1 MSNKSPSVLTA
12 FSFLPWWASVVA
24 GIVVYIGLTYFLPAL
39 VEDNQILVMLVAA
52 GEHVAIWFSLL
63 FLIPAASSIFRRRRR
78 KQLVEHQSSIQTL
91 RETSW
96 SDFEVLVG
104 EVFRRKG
111 FTVQENMSAGADG
124 GIDLLLLK
132 DGERHIVQ
140 CKQWR
145 KSKVG
150 VPIVREM
157 FGVLKASSAKTVY
170 VVISGHF
177 TKEAISFAAELPIT
191 LIDGDE
197 LLALTAEVQ
206 SDENIKPF
214 SQNSPANQC
223 PKCNSEL
230 VKRVAKKDLRNAMN
244 LCVGVAFQNAV
255 IFKIKKSMTKFLF
268 FVYPERK
275 CHYHFLSLSRIGQSP
290 QTNL

>member
-1 MSNKSPSVLTA
+1 MSTKSPSLLLA
-12 FSFLPWWASVVA
+12 FSYLPWWASVVA
-24 GIVVYIGLTYFLPAL
+24 GIVVYIGLTYVLPAL
-39 VEDNQILVMLVAA
+39 VTDNQILVMVVGA
-52 GEHVAIWFSLL
+52 GKSVAIWFSLL
-63 FLIPAASSIFRRRRR
+63 FLIPAVTSIYRRRKR
-78 KQLVEHQSSIQTL
+78 KQLVEHQASIQTL

-111 FTVQENMSAGADG
+111 FTVQENMSGGADG
-124 GIDLLLLK
+124 GIDLLLMK

-177 TKEAISFAAELPIT
+177 TKEAIAFTADLPIT
-191 LIDGDE
+191 LINGDE

-206 SDENIKPF
+206 SSEKIKPDL
-214 SQNSPANQC
+214 QNSPVNQC
-223 PKCNSEL
+223 PKCDSEL
-230 VKRVAKKDLRNAMN
+230 VKRVAKK
-244 LCVGVAFQNAV
+244 GVNKGNEFLGCSSFPKCRYIQN
-255 IFKIKKSMTKFLF
+255 
-268 FVYPERK
+268 
-275 CHYHFLSLSRIGQSP
+275 
-290 QTNL
+290 

>member
-1 MSNKSPSVLTA
+1 MSNKSPSLLIA
-12 FSFLPWWASVVA
+12 FSYLPWWASLVA
-24 GIVVYIGLTYFLPAL
+24 GIAVYIGLTYVIPSL
-39 VEDNQILVMLVAA
+39 VTDNQILIIVAGA
-52 GEHVAIWFSLL
+52 GKSAAIWFSLL
-63 FLIPAASSIFRRRRR
+63 FLIPAVSSIFRRRKR
-78 KQLVEHQSSIQTL
+78 KQLVEDQASIQTL

-111 FTVQENMSAGADG
+111 FTVQENMTGGADG

-132 DGERHIVQ
+132 DGESHIVQ

-145 KSKVG
+145 KLKVG

-157 FGVLKASSAKTVY
+157 FGVLKASTAKTVY
-170 VVISGHF
+170 VVSSGHF
-177 TKEAISFAAELPIT
+177 TKEALAFAAELPIT

-206 SDENIKPF
+206 SSENIKPV
-214 SQNSPANQC
+214 SPNSPANQC

-230 VKRVAKKDLRNAMN
+230 VKRVAKKGALKGNEFWG
-244 LCVGVAFQNAV
+244 CSSF
-255 IFKIKKSMTKFLF
+255 
-268 FVYPERK
+268 PK
-275 CHYHFLSLSRIGQSP
+275 CRYIQS
-290 QTNL
+290 

>member
-1 MSNKSPSVLTA
+1 MSNKSPSLLVA
-12 FSFLPWWASVVA
+12 FSYLPWWASVVA
-24 GIVVYIGLTYFLPAL
+24 GIVVYIGLNYVLPAL
-39 VEDNQILVMLVAA
+39 VSDNQILVMVVAA
-52 GEHVAIWFSLL
+52 GKHVAIWFSLL
-63 FLIPAASSIFRRRRR
+63 FLIPAVSSIFRRRKR
-78 KQLVEHQSSIQTL
+78 KQLVEHQASIQTL

-111 FTVQENMSAGADG
+111 FTVQENMTGGADG

-132 DGERHIVQ
+132 DGEHHIVQ

-157 FGVLKASSAKTVY
+157 FGVLKASSAITVY

-177 TKEAISFAAELPIT
+177 TKEAITFAAELPIT
-191 LIDGDE
+191 LIDGDQ

-206 SDENIKPF
+206 SSENIK
-214 SQNSPANQC
+214 SVSLNSRANQC

-230 VKRVAKKDLRNAMN
+230 VKRVAKKGAQKGNEFLGCSSFPKCRYI
-244 LCVGVAFQNAV
+244 QN
-255 IFKIKKSMTKFLF
+255 
-268 FVYPERK
+268 
-275 CHYHFLSLSRIGQSP
+275 
-290 QTNL
+290 